1 MEINVAQ
8 HTDYE
13 AKLKQLPR
21 PAYLI
26 HTKSVRDLVRETA
39 SGEKWLKVAAICGFL
54 ATAYFV
60 TRYFVGGEMNPAIW
74 TGEQW
79 LNAVL
84 GLGIA
89 TIITVAQ
96 SMLYSS
102 GYAGAAALAGIVLLV
117 GFNFF
122 TDISQSMERGDDI
135 VKTRSEDSP
144 VFQAALGS
152 INGMTHNAST
162 PIANPYAT
170 QLADAET
177 KLAQCRVRMSQGKE
191 KHCEGSQARV
201 NSLKAQSES
210 SMQATAATNAAAL
223 SGAINQAKAL
233 EYDESNN
240 YAMIR
245 FIQQT
250 VGATSLLAS
259 FLFSLIIIGTFE
271 YAFHFVGAY
280 VSDRKRALMLLG
292 RDGSGNPLD
301 PDGTDPQNKRTYP
314 APSNGIS
321 TPAAPIT
328 HSAPAHVAKAATP
341 APVAQNLTAPPAPT
355 QQNLTGNISDLA
367 TARARRNL
375 TAHPAPAPQ
384 NLTATNLTVS
394 QQGAYVSPP
403 QPSKPPL
410 SKLSPVSPLAS
421 KPTPVSPAPSKPA
434 TLERN
439 AIAAIWEA
447 ISDQRIKRCSFP
459 QCKQVL
465 LLDGVTTDH
474 QKAQDLAAIALDAL
488 EREGVV
494 FLNPNYDPA
503 NPKGGFDKY
512 KISKTAPA
520 YMPLNAQ
527 A

>member
-102 GYAGAAALAGIVLLV
+102 GYAGAAALAGAVLLV

-201 NSLKAQSES
+201 NSLKTQSES

-301 PDGTDPQNKRTYP
+301 PDGTDPQGKRTHPTPASNNAAP
-314 APSNGIS
+314 APQPVA
-321 TPAAPIT
+321 TPAL
-328 HSAPAHVAKAATP
+328 TP
-341 APVAQNLTAPPAPT
+341 APVAKATLPAGVADLTA
-355 QQNLTGNISDLA
+355 
-367 TARARRNL
+367 ARQKRNL
-375 TAHPAPAPQ
+375 TEQ
-384 NLTATNLTVS
+384 KLTEE
-394 QQGAYVSPP
+394 GAYVSPP

-410 SKLSPVSPLAS
+410 SKPDLSKPTLVSPVSSS
-421 KPTPVSPAPSKPA
+421 KPQAA
-434 TLERN
+434 EQN

-447 ISDQRIKRCSFP
+447 ISDKRIKRSSFP

-474 QKAQDLAAIALDAL
+474 QKAQTLVAVALDAL

-494 FLNPNYDPA
+494 YI
-503 NPKGGFDKY
+503 NPKFDPTNPRGGQDKY
-512 KISKTAPA
+512 LISKTAPA
-520 YMPLNAQ
+520 YMPIGETA
-527 A
+527 